1 MSNILER
8 ANEIANKRSEEKE
21 RQYGPMEETHKR
33 TAELC
38 SLLTGK
44 EITTTDIY
52 WMKVAMK
59 LAREAHS
66 HKEDNLVD
74 ACAYLS
80 GLNDWQEK
88 LSEKQKSRLEAE
100 RESSLF
106 INKEY

>member
-59 LAREAHS
+59 LAREAYS

-88 LSEKQKSRLEAE
+88 LDTE
-100 RESSLF
+100 RRSMLASTGVFRNQENL
-106 INKEY
+106 

>member
-21 RQYGPMEETHKR
+21 RQYGPMEETHRR

-88 LSEKQKSRLEAE
+88 LDAE
-100 RESSLF
+100 RRSMLASTGIFGNQENL
-106 INKEY
+106 

>member
-44 EITTTDIY
+44 NITTTDIY
-52 WMKVAMK
+52 WMKIAMK
-59 LAREAHS
+59 LAREAHA
-66 HKEDNLVD
+66 HKEDNLIDV
-74 ACAYLS
+74 CSYIS
-80 GLNDWQEK
+80 GLNDH
-88 LSEKQKSRLEAE
+88 LENLAAYG
-100 RESSLF
+100 R
-106 INKEY
+106 IPKMKD